1 MAFGENFP
9 AILAAA
15 RTGSEWAWAE
25 IFGDLAEPV
34 LGYLRAKNAHDP
46 ENVLGE
52 VFLQV
57 ARDVSRF
64 EGDERDFRSWVFTVA
79 HNRLQDSV
87 RYEGR
92 RPVDYIPDDR
102 LASSP
107 APPDVEQAALAAEA
121 AGRVRR
127 LIDRLTP
134 DQQSVLLLRLFG
146 EMTVEEVARALGKR
160 PGAVKALQRRALK
173 TIKKEISRESVPL

>member
-1 MAFGENFP
+1 MALGENFP
-9 AILAAA
+9 AVLAAA

-25 IFGDLAEPV
+25 IYGDLSASV

-46 ENVLGE
+46 EDVLGE
-52 VFLQV
+52 VFLHV

-79 HNRLQDSV
+79 HNRLQDSL

-92 RPVDYIPDDR
+92 RPVEYMPDDQ
-102 LASSP
+102 LTSSRAP
-107 APPDVEQAALAAEA
+107 ADVEQAALAAEA
-121 AGRVRR
+121 AGRVRQFV
-127 LIDRLTP
+127 DRLTP
-134 DQQSVLLLRLFG
+134 DQQNVVLLRLFG
-146 EMTVEEVARALGKR
+146 EMTIDEIAHALGKR

-173 TIKKEISRESVPL
+173 TIKKEISRDSVPL